1 MPTPVGQT
9 LTAARKDRGWSLR
22 DVEGLTGIQ
31 NAHLSQCETGAIAR
45 PGPGVLWTLAEIYGL
60 DFDELMGLAGHVQQ
74 GGQRSPTVLGAAVV
88 WRALTALTPGEQRQA
103 LEFMR
108 ELRRRRVTDPEGGPG

>member
-1 MPTPVGQT
+1 MPTPLGQT

-60 DFDELMGLAGHVQQ
+60 DFDELMDLAGHIQHT
-74 GGQRSPTVLGAAVV
+74 GQRSAPELGAAVA
-88 WRALTALTPGEQRQA
+88 WRALTALTPGEQRQV
-103 LEFMR
+103 LDFMR
-108 ELRRRRVTDPEGGPG
+108 ELRHRRAKDAEGGAG